1 LDRGKLIDVLREA
14 RDLLARPGNE
24 FLWSSW
30 ENARQATR
38 EIDQL
43 IAEVRSGGLP
53 SEALQIVFA
62 PTGPMQEGSLGSG
75 WCDEFLSLAARFD
88 DALGR

>member
-1 LDRGKLIDVLREA
+1 MDREKLIDVLREA
-14 RDLLARPGNE
+14 RDLLARPGKE

-62 PTGPMQEGSLGSG
+62 PTGPMQEVSLGSG
-75 WCDEFLSLAARFD
+75 WGDEFLSLAARFD

>member
-1 LDRGKLIDVLREA
+1 MDRGKLIDVLRQA
-14 RDLLARPGNE
+14 RDLLARPGSE

-38 EIDQL
+38 EIDRL

-62 PTGPMQEGSLGSG
+62 PTGPMQEVSLGSG
-75 WCDEFLSLAARFD
+75 WGDEFLSLAARFD